1 MPYFYQ
7 SLHQTTTQT
16 RPNHDSLLVTAIK
29 RMNFSTPALS
39 PCMMLCGGLQCILGL
54 GANWLHECFPQPPPL
69 NNCTALG
76 NCTELNCNEQW
87 VTLAINNIT
96 LIFKCHTH
104 QTFLQCVLLYTVNSV
119 FPSSS
124 ATGLTHWARSLHG
137 GQNYCKFYQHEVFIH
152 CILAKDL
159 DVILV
164 KYTDEAHFW
173 SFWNKI
179 GVNFFLI
186 APYSGANKTLSVK
199 SPKSEIQN
207 QLRETARSHQY
218 PFIRLFFLHP
228 IIQDFFFT
236 GFLFKRGELLC

>member
-1 MPYFYQ
+1 M
-7 SLHQTTTQT
+7 
-16 RPNHDSLLVTAIK
+16 
-29 RMNFSTPALS
+29 
-39 PCMMLCGGLQCILGL
+39 
-54 GANWLHECFPQPPPL
+54 
-69 NNCTALG
+69 
-76 NCTELNCNEQW
+76 
-87 VTLAINNIT
+87 TLAINNIT
-96 LIFKCHTH
+96 LIFKCCNL
-104 QTFLQCVLLYTVNSV
+104 QTFLQRVSLYTVNSV

-159 DVILV
+159 DVILM

-186 APYSGANKTLSVK
+186 APYPGANKTLSVK

-207 QLRETARSHQY
+207 QLRETERSHQY
-218 PFIRLFFLHP
+218 PFIRLFFFHP